1 MISLFTR
8 DVEILTTV
16 MDRISYMVLES
27 VDCRGRGEDGSG
39 HGHPLHVYM
48 DVGIQA
54 KKIKCVLK
62 DDYMWGAGGMQ
73 SRRFIEDGPGHPL
86 ESGRRWLGPLFCR
99 IIVT

>member
-1 MISLFTR
+1 MIPLFTR

-16 MDRISYMVLES
+16 MGRTSYMVLES

-39 HGHPLHVYM
+39 HGHSLHVYM

-54 KKIKCVLK
+54 KKCVLK
-62 DDYMWGAGGMQ
+62 DDYMWGGGGMQ

-86 ESGRRWLGPLFCR
+86 EFGRHWLGLLFCR

>member
-54 KKIKCVLK
+54 KKMCIERRLYVGRWWHAIKE
-62 DDYMWGAGGMQ
+62 
-73 SRRFIEDGPGHPL
+73 IH
-86 ESGRRWLGPLFCR
+86 
-99 IIVT
+99 